1 MSQIWNFKFSTS
13 YLKKETVE
21 INFNNLTQ
29 YIQNAIISTYNHY
42 KTFNEIF
49 SSHFSIVFKTV
60 CVLHDDSPRL
70 VTFQVLN
77 SHVASGYHIIQ
88 NIRGRFSR
96 DVKWRDFSVVLFWQL
111 LQPLKASFLF
121 LGFWGFCWLIS
132 GELADL
138 PMNRGCLALG
148 SFLVLTSNLHSSII
162 LSTF

>member
-77 SHVASGYHIIQ
+77 SYMWQAAIISYRTYVEGFHEMW
-88 NIRGRFSR
+88 NGETLVLCFS
-96 DVKWRDFSVVLFWQL
+96 DNYCNHSKPLFFFWV
-111 LQPLKASFLF
+111 FGGFVGLF
-121 LGFWGFCWLIS
+121 LESWLIS
-132 GELADL
+132 LWTEVALHLA
-138 PMNRGCLALG
+138 A
-148 SFLVLTSNLHSSII
+148 FL
-162 LSTF
+162 F